1 MTATLHEAAASAG
14 PSTAPA
20 DQPPRPSRRRIV
32 PLAAVVRGWR
42 RLTSMRTALVLLLLL
57 ALAALPGS
65 LLPQRPLNPIRVDL
79 FRQAHPSLGRFYDR
93 LGLFDVFATPWF
105 AAVYLL
111 LLVTLVGCLAPRIRL
126 HARAL
131 VAAAAAELLRSRRW
145 RVTRRDEPDGIV
157 SVAAEK
163 GYLRETGNLLFHL
176 ALVLLLASIA
186 VGRLYGYQGTVLV
199 EEGKGFCTTV
209 SQFDG
214 FRAGGPTGP
223 GCRRCAPT
231 STGSPPTTP
240 RPAGPPRSARRSGT
254 PPAWTGRTNRTCC
267 GSATRYASTVS
278 GCT

>member
-1 MTATLHEAAASAG
+1 M
-14 PSTAPA
+14 
-20 DQPPRPSRRRIV
+20 

-131 VAAAAAELLRSRRW
+131 RAAPPAAPRHLDRLPLSTRYDAAEAPEAVAAAAAELLRSRRW

-214 FRAGGPTGP
+214 FRAGWPTGP